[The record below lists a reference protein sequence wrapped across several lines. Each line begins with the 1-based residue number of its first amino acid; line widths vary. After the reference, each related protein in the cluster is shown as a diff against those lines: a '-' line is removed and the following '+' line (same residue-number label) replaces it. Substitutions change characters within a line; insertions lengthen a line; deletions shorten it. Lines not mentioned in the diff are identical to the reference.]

1 MSGTLKRDV
10 NHRQQSLLQTICNK
24 FLFFFESAL
33 FKSPKKKLEFL
44 NLSRN
49 LDTDSESELDYDTK
63 IFRKKPGKPS
73 GKIINTSKRTYIMD
87 TKYIEDPNK
96 NVIDITIPEDFTI
109 INDDTGKIILARDN
123 HSIPEDENLNRQ
135 ILELEQRLIERG
147 IPRHFN
153 FRNMAVLIKQ
163 KDDNP
168 NIIKLYFLDNDD
180 EYKRII
186 EQLLQS
192 EVLSQHD
199 LTLIQNYKID
209 IIQKL
214 LMQAK
219 RMNIELQYPFLAFSN
234 VPFNYEGRIASYHQD
249 KIVTTLTNERFS
261 AALYD
266 IFESPEVNYS
276 FFKYKNNCVST
287 TISFNYKGK
296 KIVIRFMACPNT
308 TVAIDNIYTTH
319 SKPYHCNISDI
330 DIYPKVNREIGNEQ
344 LAPIN
349 TERSLNRIGIKF
361 INPEEYAKIIELLTR
376 TSGFIGIVELDEIS
390 LQPVETHQN
399 LSVGQF
405 LTAPGIDEVVV
416 GGRKKRTKRRRT
428 KRRRTKRKII
438 RK

>member
-1 MSGTLKRDV
+1 MSRGLKRQ
-10 NHRQQSLLQTICNK
+10 NPGLQQQPSMFQYVCNK
-24 FLFFFESAL
+24 FSFFFESAL

-44 NLSRN
+44 NLSRD
-49 LDTDSESELDYDTK
+49 LDTDSDTELEPPIKRNRETTHDEDYTPD
-63 IFRKKPGKPS
+63 
-73 GKIINTSKRTYIMD
+73 N
-87 TKYIEDPNK
+87 N
-96 NVIDITIPEDFTI
+96 IDIEIPKDFTVR
-109 INDDTGKIILARDN
+109 NDDTKKIILSRDN
-123 HSIPEDENLNRQ
+123 HSILENKKYYHK
-135 ILELEQRLIERG
+135 ILELEKRLIEGG
-147 IPRHFN
+147 IPRNFN

-168 NIIKLYFLDNDD
+168 NIIELYFLDNDD

-186 EQLLQS
+186 Q
-192 EVLSQHD
+192 VLSPDD
-199 LTLIQNYKID
+199 LTLIKNYKID

-219 RMNIELQYPFLAFSN
+219 KMHIELEYPFLAFSN

-249 KIVTTLTNERFS
+249 KILTTLTSERFS
-261 AALYD
+261 TALYN

-330 DIYPKVNREIGNEQ
+330 DIYPKVNREFGDEE

-361 INPEEYAKIIELLTR
+361 INPDEFAEINELLTR
-376 TSGFIGIVELDEIS
+376 TSGFIDRVELDERS
-390 LQPVETHQN
+390 LHPGKRHQS
-399 LSVGQF
+399 LSVGQ
-405 LTAPGIDEVVV
+405 LLKATNLDDVVV
-416 GGRKKRTKRRRT
+416 GGRKKRTKRRKT
-428 KRRRTKRKII
+428 KRRKTKRKII